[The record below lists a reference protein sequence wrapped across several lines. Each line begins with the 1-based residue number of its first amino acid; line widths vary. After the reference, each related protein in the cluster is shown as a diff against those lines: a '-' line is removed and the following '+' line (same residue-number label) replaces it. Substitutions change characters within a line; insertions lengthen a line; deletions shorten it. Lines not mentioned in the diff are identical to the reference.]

1 MCFSTDFWNERY
13 QNNQMG
19 WDIASP
25 STPIKEYIDQLEDK
39 NIKILIP
46 GCGNAY
52 EAEYL
57 IEKGFTNITLI
68 DISDVLVER
77 LQEKFKNQSQIKIF
91 NQDFFELEG
100 NFDLIIEQ
108 TFFCAISPNLRENYV
123 DKMHD
128 LLNYNGKLVGL
139 LFASE
144 FGNPFP
150 PFGGTKEEYI
160 DLFKNKFEF
169 IHFDLAYNSI
179 KPRSGNELFI
189 CFRKK

>member
-13 QNNQMG
+13 QNNQTG

-25 STPIKEYIDQLEDK
+25 SKPIKEYIDQLEDK

-57 IEKGFTNITLI
+57 IEKGFTDITLI
-68 DISDVLVER
+68 DISDVLVNR
-77 LQEKFKNQSQIKIF
+77 LQENFKNQPQIKIF

-108 TFFCAISPNLRENYV
+108 TFFCAISPNLRNDYV
-123 DKMHD
+123 YKMHN
-128 LLNYNGKLVGL
+128 LLNNNGKLVGL
-139 LFASE
+139 LFASI

-169 IHFDLAYNSI
+169 LHFDLAYNSI
-179 KPRSGNELFI
+179 KPRAGNELFI